1 MGQKTFRYSIVSIFS
16 LFLLL
21 LSAPAMAQWEQGK
34 SQNKRLDQEVG
45 STTKKEKKK
54 SDDSQEEKTP
64 LYNGVFFG
72 VDVYGIG
79 ARLFGSDFLSS
90 QVSAAVD
97 LKGMFLPTL
106 EVGYGTT
113 DTWNETGIHYK
124 GSAPYFRIGV
134 DYNTKAKKQEKSSF
148 LYAGIRYGL
157 SPMKY
162 DISSMPFRDPIYGG
176 EVANPSLED
185 YIGGSTVPYDHR
197 GLKATMQWFE
207 FVVGVN
213 VQIYKSFYMGW
224 AFRLKYKLSLSG
236 NEYSNPWYVPGY
248 GQYKS
253 NNMGITYSLIYK
265 LR

>member
-90 QVSAAVD
+90 QVSAAVY
-97 LKGMFLPTL
+97 LRGMFLPTL

-113 DTWNETGIHYK
+113 DT
-124 GSAPYFRIGV
+124 
-134 DYNTKAKKQEKSSF
+134 
-148 LYAGIRYGL
+148 
-157 SPMKY
+157 
-162 DISSMPFRDPIYGG
+162 
-176 EVANPSLED
+176 
-185 YIGGSTVPYDHR
+185 
-197 GLKATMQWFE
+197 
-207 FVVGVN
+207 
-213 VQIYKSFYMGW
+213 
-224 AFRLKYKLSLSG
+224 
-236 NEYSNPWYVPGY
+236 
-248 GQYKS
+248 
-253 NNMGITYSLIYK
+253 
-265 LR
+265 